1 MHIEPSGALLIAV
14 AIFAH
19 AWVSRLQGPPAV
31 VNVVAWVV
39 VTVTVLVFVFARS

>member
-19 AWVSRLQGPPAV
+19 AWVPRVQARPIV
-31 VNVVAWVV
+31 INVVAWAVVV
-39 VTVTVLVFVFARS
+39 VTAFVFVVSH